1 MTYNIHQSP
10 FIRPDLYDQLDELA
24 LDTVNSLEVR
34 LDALG
39 IALQDDLKEEIYET
53 ILNRTVESVLDY

>member
-1 MTYNIHQSP
+1 MTYSIHNTP
-10 FIRPDLYDQLDELA
+10 FVRADLYDQIDELA
-24 LDTVNSLEVR
+24 LDTVNGLEAR

-53 ILNRTVESVLDY
+53 ILNRAVESVLDY